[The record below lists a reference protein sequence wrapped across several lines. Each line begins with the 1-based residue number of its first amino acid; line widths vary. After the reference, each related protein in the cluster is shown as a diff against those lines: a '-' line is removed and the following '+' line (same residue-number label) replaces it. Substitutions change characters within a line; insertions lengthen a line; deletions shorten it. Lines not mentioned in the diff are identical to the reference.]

1 MCICQL
7 MSDRK
12 NIIIEAC
19 IGIKIFTW
27 TLVLVFTIPLV
38 FLIITIIKYSDYSPV
53 YFYVI
58 ICIVLINFG
67 LLSEMLGT
75 KIIIS
80 YDSIIIVKRFFQK
93 NEIKIKDISGYKITF
108 MTCVK
113 GEYPDNL
120 KIYHKNLETNFNKGL
135 CSKKDMQKLYSFFE
149 TNSII
154 RIK

>member
-1 MCICQL
+1 

-12 NIIIEAC
+12 NIIIESC

-27 TLVLVFTIPLV
+27 SLVLLFTIPLV

-53 YFYVI
+53 YLYVI

-75 KIIIS
+75 KIIVS

>member
-1 MCICQL
+1 

-12 NIIIEAC
+12 NIIIESC
-19 IGIKIFTW
+19 IGIIIFTW
-27 TLVLVFTIPLV
+27 TLVLLFTIPLV

-53 YFYVI
+53 YFYAI

-75 KIIIS
+75 KIIVS

-93 NEIKIKDISGYKITF
+93 NEIKIKDISGYKCTF

-120 KIYHKNLETNFNKGL
+120 KICHKNLETNFNKGL